1 MPRSG
6 ARGRLRLGAF
16 HLQGR
21 RDPPCR
27 FRRLPRRVARTQDEA
42 VEARRPAATSL
53 DGAPFSRETGANG
66 VCAFFERRFP
76 ATPRRGRDAARPL
89 RNSSPVHPLFRSVPW
104 DGRVHSPPSRARLGR
119 KIVAFRSS
127 LGGFRRSQ
135 AKPLKLEVLERLR
148 EKFSP
153 RKPAALAGIAAPCP
167 AMLPNAACGLIFPAR
182 LLGRSQ
188 AARQRVLIP

>member
-16 HLQGR
+16 HPQGR
-21 RDPPCR
+21 RDPPCPSGR

-42 VEARRPAATSL
+42 VEARRPTATSL
-53 DGAPFSRETGANG
+53 DCAPFSRETGANG

-76 ATPRRGRDAARPL
+76 ATLGRGRDAARPL
-89 RNSSPVHPLFRSVPW
+89 RDSSPVHPLFRSVPW

-119 KIVAFRSS
+119 KTAAFQSS

-135 AKPLKLEVLERLR
+135 AKPLELEVLERLR

-153 RKPAALAGIAAPCP
+153 RSPPPWRESLRHVRRCCRTRPAALSFP
-167 AMLPNAACGLIFPAR
+167 LACWGVAKR
-182 LLGRSQ
+182 
-188 AARQRVLIP
+188 